1 MDDRQKV
8 AIGFAGGMIWAAI
21 LLWIGARIAL
31 PVFALIPTVM
41 MAFLAPGIVLLLMV
55 GVVSMR
61 RYTDREMI
69 NGELFPQGSSG
80 DIDRLVLINTVEQ
93 LVLAL
98 CIWPG
103 AAVLL
108 AGKGPG
114 VIAALSGGFV
124 LARLAFWVGYRI
136 SPPLRAFGFGATFYP
151 TVLVALWA
159 LWKLVI

>member
-1 MDDRQKV
+1 MDNRQKV

-21 LLWIGARIAL
+21 LLWVGVQFRL
-31 PVFALIPTVM
+31 PVFTLVPTVM
-41 MAFLAPGIVLLLMV
+41 TAFLAPGLVLLLMV

-61 RYTDREMI
+61 RYTDRAMI
-69 NGELFPQGSSG
+69 GGQLFPEGSPG
-80 DIDRLVLINTVEQ
+80 DIDRRVLINTVEQ

-108 AGKGPG
+108 GGIGPG
-114 VIAALSGGFV
+114 MIMTLSAGFAV
-124 LARLAFWVGYRI
+124 ARLAFWLGYRT

-159 LWKLVI
+159 LWELVV